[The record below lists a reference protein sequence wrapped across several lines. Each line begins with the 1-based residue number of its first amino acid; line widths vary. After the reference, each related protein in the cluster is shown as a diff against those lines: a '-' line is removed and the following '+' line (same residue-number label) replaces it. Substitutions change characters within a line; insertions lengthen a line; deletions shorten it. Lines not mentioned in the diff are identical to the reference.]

1 MDWSM
6 IDLAAEEIHLPDTV
20 TKTGHSR
27 TVKIEP
33 ALAAFLTTHAQTEGR
48 IVTDSAMARVYHLKK
63 AWRVLELEDKAAAE
77 AAKRIGE
84 DAPRPF
90 PVPMPANC
98 ARHSFATYHLLA
110 FRHAGETSLQ
120 LGHGGSPE
128 LLHRHYKGI
137 ATEPEAK
144 SFWSIRPTVAANVTN
159 MKSGRRTA

>member
-1 MDWSM
+1 MT
-6 IDLAAEEIHLPDTV
+6 A
-20 TKTGHSR
+20 
-27 TVKIEP
+27 
-33 ALAAFLTTHAQTEGR
+33 
-48 IVTDSAMARVYHLKK
+48 SAMARIYHLKK
-63 AWRVLELEDKAAAE
+63 AWHVLQAEDAAAAE

-137 ATEPEAK
+137 ATEAEAK
-144 SFWSIRPTVAANVTN
+144 AFWSIRPTAAANVTSIT
-159 MKSGRRTA
+159 KGRKTA